1 MACIIEQG
9 WYLGPLL
16 IVGAWE
22 EALSSD
28 HIKEKESKKKTSTYS
43 SGMVASIFVVRGW
56 GCRRHVTL
64 GLEVAVVALSR
75 EAGPGTGHHRAKLA
89 SFLLSLGKAENVLIT
104 LKSLGPLSLCCWVW
118 LG

>member
-1 MACIIEQG
+1 M
-9 WYLGPLL
+9 
-16 IVGAWE
+16 GAWK

-28 HIKEKESKKKTSTYS
+28 HVKEKESKKKTGTYS
-43 SGMVASIFVVRGW
+43 SGTVASIFIVRGW

-64 GLEVAVVALSR
+64 GLEVAIVALSR
-75 EAGPGTGHHRAKLA
+75 EAGPGTGRRCAKLA

-104 LKSLGPLSLCCWVW
+104 LKSLGPLSSCRCGWAEGHQGK